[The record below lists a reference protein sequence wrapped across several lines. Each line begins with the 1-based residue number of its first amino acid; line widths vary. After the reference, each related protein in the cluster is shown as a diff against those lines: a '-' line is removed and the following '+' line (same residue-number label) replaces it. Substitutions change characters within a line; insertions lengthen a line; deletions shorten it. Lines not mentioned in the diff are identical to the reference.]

1 VERRSPAVCSSSNKM
16 GGKGEV
22 TKAPISLQDLRRS
35 LYVKA
40 KAEPAW
46 RFWGLYVHVCKRE
59 TLYEAYRMAKE
70 NDGAPGIDGVTF
82 EAIEESGVEG
92 FLRQIRDELITSTYR
107 PMRARKKE
115 IPKDG
120 GKVRVLSIPS
130 IRDRVV
136 QGAVKLILEPIFE
149 ADFQPGSYGY
159 RPKRTAHQAVT
170 RVAQAIV
177 ESKTRI
183 IDIDLRAYF
192 DNVQHYLLLEKVARR
207 VQDDA
212 VMHLLKM
219 MLEATGKKG
228 VPQGGV
234 ISPLLSNV
242 YLTEV
247 DRMLEKAI
255 ETTRNGKYTYV
266 QYARFADDLV
276 ILIDSHPRHD
286 WLVKAVNKR
295 LREELAKLRVEIN
308 EEKSRLADLAKGDSF
323 GFLGFEF
330 RRILSRKGAWR
341 PNYTPKLKKRTA
353 LLGKLRD
360 VFQRY
365 ASQPVGRVIEVINPI
380 LRGWVNYF
388 AVGHSSRCFSFIK
401 DWVEKKIRR
410 HLMRARKRRGFGW
423 QRWSRQW
430 LYSELGLF
438 TGYRV
443 RRPGLKANPA
453 G

>member
-1 VERRSPAVCSSSNKM
+1 
-16 GGKGEV
+16 
-22 TKAPISLQDLRRS
+22 
-35 LYVKA
+35 
-40 KAEPAW
+40 
-46 RFWGLYVHVCKRE
+46 
-59 TLYEAYRMAKE
+59 
-70 NDGAPGIDGVTF
+70 
-82 EAIEESGVEG
+82 
-92 FLRQIRDELITSTYR
+92 
-107 PMRARKKE
+107 MRARKKE

-136 QGAVKLILEPIFE
+136 QGALKLILEPIFE

-159 RPKRTAHQAVT
+159 RPKRTAHQAVN

-219 MLEATGKKG
+219 MLAATGKKG

-276 ILIDSHPRHD
+276 ILIDSNPRHD
-286 WLVKAVNKR
+286 WLVKAVGKR
-295 LREELAKLRVEIN
+295 LREEVAKLQVEIN
-308 EEKSRLADLAKGDSF
+308 EEKSRIVDLAKGGSF
-323 GFLGFEF
+323 TFLGFEF
-330 RRILSRKGAWR
+330 RRILSRKGVWR
-341 PNYTPKLKKRTA
+341 PNYAPKLKKRTA

-360 VFQRY
+360 MFRRY
-365 ASQPVGRVIEVINPI
+365 ASQPVGRVIERINPI

-388 AVGHSSRCFSFIK
+388 AVGHSSRCFSFVK

-410 HLMRARKRRGFGW
+410 HLMRARKRPGFGW
-423 QRWSRQW
+423 QRWSRRW
-430 LYSELGLF
+430 LYDELGLYNH
-438 TGYRV
+438 YRV
-443 RRPGLKANPA
+443 RRPESAPKANPA
-453 G
+453 

>member
-1 VERRSPAVCSSSNKM
+1 
-16 GGKGEV
+16 
-22 TKAPISLQDLRRS
+22 
-35 LYVKA
+35 
-40 KAEPAW
+40 
-46 RFWGLYVHVCKRE
+46 
-59 TLYEAYRMAKE
+59 
-70 NDGAPGIDGVTF
+70 
-82 EAIEESGVEG
+82 
-92 FLRQIRDELITSTYR
+92 
-107 PMRARKKE
+107 
-115 IPKDG
+115 
-120 GKVRVLSIPS
+120 
-130 IRDRVV
+130 
-136 QGAVKLILEPIFE
+136 
-149 ADFQPGSYGY
+149 
-159 RPKRTAHQAVT
+159 
-170 RVAQAIV
+170 VAQAIV

-286 WLVKAVNKR
+286 WLVKAVGKR
-295 LREELAKLRVEIN
+295 LREEVAKLQVEIN
-308 EEKSRLADLAKGDSF
+308 EEKSRIVDLAKGGSF
-323 GFLGFEF
+323 TFLGFEF
-330 RRILSRKGAWR
+330 RRILSRKGVWR
-341 PNYTPKLKKRTA
+341 PHYTPKLKKRTA
-353 LLGKLRD
+353 LLRKLRD
-360 VFQRY
+360 MFRRY
-365 ASQPVGRVIEVINPI
+365 ASQPVGRVIELINPI

-388 AVGHSSRCFSFIK
+388 AVGHSSRCFSFVK

-410 HLMRARKRRGFGW
+410 HLMRARKRKGFGW
-423 QRWSRQW
+423 QRWSRRW
-430 LYSELGLF
+430 LYDDLGLYNH
-438 TGYRV
+438 YRV
-443 RRPGLKANPA
+443 RRPESVLKANPA

>member
-1 VERRSPAVCSSSNKM
+1 M
-16 GGKGEV
+16 I
-22 TKAPISLQDLRRS
+22 KAPISLQDLRRS

-40 KAEPAW
+40 KAESSW
-46 RFWGLYVHVCKRE
+46 RFWGIYVHVCKME

-92 FLRQIRDELITSTYR
+92 FLRQIRDELINNTYQ

-149 ADFQPGSYGY
+149 ADFQPGAYGY
-159 RPKRTAHQAVT
+159 RPKRTAQQAVN

-192 DNVQHYLLLEKVARR
+192 DNVQHDLLLEKVARR
-207 VQDDA
+207 VQDDE

-219 MLEATGKKG
+219 MLKATGEKG

-234 ISPLLSNV
+234 VSPLLSNV

-247 DRMLEKAI
+247 DRMLERAI
-255 ETTRNGKYTYV
+255 ATTRNGKYTYV

-286 WLVKAVNKR
+286 WLVTAVNRR
-295 LREELAKLRVEIN
+295 LREEVGKLRVEIN
-308 EEKSRLADLAKGDSF
+308 EEKSRLANLAKGDSF

-330 RRILSRKGAWR
+330 RA
-341 PNYTPKLKKRTA
+341 
-353 LLGKLRD
+353 D
-360 VFQRY
+360 
-365 ASQPVGRVIEVINPI
+365 
-380 LRGWVNYF
+380 
-388 AVGHSSRCFSFIK
+388 
-401 DWVEKKIRR
+401 
-410 HLMRARKRRGFGW
+410 
-423 QRWSRQW
+423 
-430 LYSELGLF
+430 SES
-438 TGYRV
+438 
-443 RRPGLKANPA
+443 
-453 G
+453 

>member
-1 VERRSPAVCSSSNKM
+1 M
-16 GGKGEV
+16 
-22 TKAPISLQDLRRS
+22 TKASSSLQDLRRS

-40 KAEPAW
+40 KAEPTW

-70 NDGAPGIDGVTF
+70 NDGAPGTDGVTF
-82 EAIEESGVEG
+82 EAIEEGGVEG
-92 FLRQIRDELITSTYR
+92 FLEQIQDELVSNTYR

-120 GKVRVLSIPS
+120 GKKVRVLSIPA

-136 QGAVKLILEPIFE
+136 QGALKLILEPIFE
-149 ADFQPGSYGY
+149 ADFQSGSYGY
-159 RPKRTAHQAVT
+159 RPKRTAHQAVN
-170 RVAQAIV
+170 RVAQAIA

-192 DNVQHYLLLEKVARR
+192 DNVQHYLLLDKVARR

-219 MLEATGKKG
+219 MLKATGEKG

-234 ISPLLSNV
+234 ISPLLSNL

-255 ETTRNGKYTYV
+255 ATTRRGQYTNV

-276 ILIDSHPRHD
+276 ILIDAHPRHD
-286 WLVKAVNKR
+286 WLVKAVERR

-308 EEKSRLADLAKGDSF
+308 EDKSRMVDLAEGESF
-323 GFLGFEF
+323 SFLGFEY
-330 RRILSRKGAWR
+330 RRIRSRKGMWR
-341 PNYTPKLKKRTA
+341 PYYAPKLKKRTA
-353 LLGKLRD
+353 LFAKLREIFRRN
-360 VFQRY
+360 V
-365 ASQPVGRVIEVINPI
+365 SQPVGKVIEKINPI

-388 AVGHSSRCFSFIK
+388 RIGDSSRCFSMVK
-401 DWVEKKIRR
+401 RWVEKKVRR
-410 HLMRARKRRGFGW
+410 HLMRAGGRKGMGW
-423 QRWSRQW
+423 KRWSREW
-430 LYSELGLF
+430 LHNTLGLF
-438 TGYRV
+438 NGYRV
-443 RRPGLKANPA
+443 RPQLPKA
-453 G
+453 

>member
-1 VERRSPAVCSSSNKM
+1 M
-16 GGKGEV
+16 
-22 TKAPISLQDLRRS
+22 TKTPISLQDLRRS

-40 KAEPAW
+40 KAESTW
-46 RFWGLYVHVCKRE
+46 RFWGLYVHVCKME
-59 TLYEAYRMAKE
+59 TLREAYLMAKS

-82 EAIEESGVEG
+82 ATIEESGSDS
-92 FLRQIRDELITSTYR
+92 FLRQIRDELVTNTYR

-136 QGAVKLILEPIFE
+136 QGALKLILEPIFE

-159 RPKRTAHQAVT
+159 RPKRTAHQAVN

-219 MLEATGKKG
+219 MLKATGEKG

-276 ILIDSHPRHD
+276 ILIDSNPRHD
-286 WLVKAVNKR
+286 WLVKAVGKR
-295 LREELAKLRVEIN
+295 LREEVAKLQVEIN
-308 EEKSRLADLAKGDSF
+308 EEKSRIVDLAKGGSF
-323 GFLGFEF
+323 TFLGFEF
-330 RRILSRKGAWR
+330 RRILSRKGVWR
-341 PNYTPKLKKRTA
+341 PNYAPKLKKRTA

-360 VFQRY
+360 MFRRY
-365 ASQPVGRVIEVINPI
+365 ASQPVGRVIERINPI

-388 AVGHSSRCFSFIK
+388 AVGHSSRCFSFVK

-410 HLMRARKRRGFGW
+410 HLMRARKRQGFGW
-423 QRWSRQW
+423 QRWSRRW
-430 LYSELGLF
+430 LYDELGLYNH
-438 TGYRV
+438 YRV
-443 RRPGLKANPA
+443 RRPESAPKANPA
-453 G
+453 